1 MDRPLCLALLTSW
14 CTGDWAR
21 ALPLGIIF
29 ELLWLDTLELGG
41 VVPPYG
47 GLSFLLAFPLCRHF
61 GLTQAGAAL
70 LPLFLSMLAAYA
82 ATWLEL
88 RQRAAQNILAPSLE
102 SWCAGGRGISP
113 ARAVLGAALRRAIW
127 QWGFYALWFCTL
139 YLILAVL
146 TAGGHWP
153 RLSLVT
159 WPVLYAA
166 ALLGAV
172 LSLRTRQAYLVLMAS
187 LGGLALLF
195 FWRGA

>member
-14 CTGDWAR
+14 CTGDWAL

-82 ATWLEL
+82 ATLPRL
-88 RQRAAQNILAPSLE
+88 LNPGARVAAAYPLPGLFWGPPCAAPS
-102 SWCAGGRGISP
+102 GN
-113 ARAVLGAALRRAIW
+113 GAFTPCGSVRS
-127 QWGFYALWFCTL
+127 T
-139 YLILAVL
+139 
-146 TAGGHWP
+146 
-153 RLSLVT
+153 
-159 WPVLYAA
+159 
-166 ALLGAV
+166 
-172 LSLRTRQAYLVLMAS
+172 
-187 LGGLALLF
+187 
-195 FWRGA
+195 

>member
-1 MDRPLCLALLTSW
+1 MSSFSDPSAVATLLTVGTPYAFFLPWPGAARFTCIAGLVDRPLCLALLTSW
-14 CTGDWAR
+14 CTGDWAL

-88 RQRAAQNILAPSLE
+88 AA
-102 SWCAGGRGISP
+102 AGGRRTS
-113 ARAVLGAALRRAIW
+113 L
-127 QWGFYALWFCTL
+127 
-139 YLILAVL
+139 
-146 TAGGHWP
+146 P
-153 RLSLVT
+153 RLLNPGARV
-159 WPVLYAA
+159 AA
-166 ALLGAV
+166 AYPLPGLFWGPPCAAPSGNGAFTPCGSV
-172 LSLRTRQAYLVLMAS
+172 RST
-187 LGGLALLF
+187 
-195 FWRGA
+195 